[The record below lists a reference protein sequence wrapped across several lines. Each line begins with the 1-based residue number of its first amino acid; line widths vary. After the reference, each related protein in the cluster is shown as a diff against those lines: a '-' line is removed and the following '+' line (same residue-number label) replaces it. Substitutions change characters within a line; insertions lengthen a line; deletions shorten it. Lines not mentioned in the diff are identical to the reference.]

1 MPVGLQTIAY
11 NAFEGCKY
19 KFTISDYDEDFHTYT
34 LNEAR
39 FTACYVQ
46 VPQTEREYFKNNFS
60 TAKITPTYSVKD
72 DTLAI
77 VALTV
82 QIGQKTYKTPQDVA
96 DDGSTLAMELPPL
109 EFNLSQE
116 QEAAQPKV
124 ATYDKTLDEQIPQS
138 RRQAPNTFVVAI
150 GNENY
155 QLVPTAQFA
164 GNDLDIFARYCQENV
179 SPVSTPK

>member
-1 MPVGLQTIAY
+1 MKDANL
-11 NAFEGCKY
+11 

-72 DTLAI
+72 DRLAI

-116 QEAAQPKV
+116 QEAAQSKV
-124 ATYDKTLDEQIPQS
+124 ANYDKTLDEQIPQS